1 MDKPDV
7 LNDLEPNKKHYM
19 SWPVIALIDFVT
31 IISFENIFYPFQN
44 QGLSVVISWI
54 FLLFTYVIP
63 YALIS
68 SQMSLTFDNQDGGLA
83 SWVRRSTNDTLG
95 YWTSWMYW
103 VQSVP
108 YIVDV
113 SNSVIVSF
121 SWMIFGNNSL
131 DKKMSTFWFGILT
144 FVIIL
149 IFILLE
155 NKLRNSLEILS
166 LIGGG
171 AMFIMSMLFVLLAA
185 WSVMHGHHISTQP
198 FNWGAFKPSF
208 SLNYFSTTG
217 LLIFAMSGAELAAPY
232 VQQMKNPKRDFPKA
246 MWMLAIMTGFL
257 TIFGTLALAMFF
269 NAHHIPHDFKMN
281 GPYYAFQLL
290 GESLGVGK
298 VLMYIFAVVQA
309 IFMMAQLAVL
319 LDASS
324 RVFAGDVGSKFMP
337 KWLTKKNKNGRPI
350 HSYTFTV
357 GLSLFLLLLTGTL
370 PNINTIYN
378 WLLNVNGII
387 SPYKTCWVFFAF
399 VAMRM
404 HQDKYHSDYV
414 FIKNKAGAL
423 TVGGWCLLFTFVC
436 ATLGF
441 IPQNVAVG
449 TKAFTHQLWMNIIT
463 VVVLFGLGFVLPW
476 LRKREAKREQ
486 AMGEELD

>member
-144 FVIIL
+144 FVII
-149 IFILLE
+149 
-155 NKLRNSLEILS
+155 
-166 LIGGG
+166 
-171 AMFIMSMLFVLLAA
+171 
-185 WSVMHGHHISTQP
+185 
-198 FNWGAFKPSF
+198 
-208 SLNYFSTTG
+208 
-217 LLIFAMSGAELAAPY
+217 LIFAMSGAELAAPY

>member
-31 IISFENIFYPFQN
+31 IISFENIFYPFQD

-171 AMFIMSMLFVLLAA
+171 SNVYYVYALCIACCLVSNA
-185 WSVMHGHHISTQP
+185 WTPYCNST
-198 FNWGAFKPSF
+198 
-208 SLNYFSTTG
+208 
-217 LLIFAMSGAELAAPY
+217 I
-232 VQQMKNPKRDFPKA
+232 
-246 MWMLAIMTGFL
+246 
-257 TIFGTLALAMFF
+257 
-269 NAHHIPHDFKMN
+269 
-281 GPYYAFQLL
+281 
-290 GESLGVGK
+290 
-298 VLMYIFAVVQA
+298 
-309 IFMMAQLAVL
+309 
-319 LDASS
+319 
-324 RVFAGDVGSKFMP
+324 
-337 KWLTKKNKNGRPI
+337 
-350 HSYTFTV
+350 
-357 GLSLFLLLLTGTL
+357 
-370 PNINTIYN
+370 
-378 WLLNVNGII
+378 
-387 SPYKTCWVFFAF
+387 
-399 VAMRM
+399 
-404 HQDKYHSDYV
+404 
-414 FIKNKAGAL
+414 
-423 TVGGWCLLFTFVC
+423 
-436 ATLGF
+436 
-441 IPQNVAVG
+441 
-449 TKAFTHQLWMNIIT
+449 
-463 VVVLFGLGFVLPW
+463 
-476 LRKREAKREQ
+476 
-486 AMGEELD
+486 

>member
-1 MDKPDV
+1 MSEEIETI
-7 LNDLEPNKKHYM
+7 NFEPGKKHYM
-19 SWPVIALIDFVT
+19 KWPVIALIDFVT

-44 QGLSVVISWI
+44 QGLSVVVSWI
-54 FLLFTYVIP
+54 FLLFAYVIP
-63 YALIS
+63 YALMC
-68 SQMSLTFDNQDGGLA
+68 SQMGLTFKDQAGGLA
-83 SWVRRSTNDTLG
+83 SWVRHSSNDTLG

-103 VQSVP
+103 VQTVP
-108 YIVDV
+108 YLVDV

-121 SWMIFGNNSL
+121 SWIILGNNTL
-131 DKKMSTFWFGILT
+131 DKHMSTFWFGILT

-149 IFILLE
+149 AFILIE
-155 NKLRNSLEILS
+155 NAIKNSLELLS

-185 WSVMHGHHISTQP
+185 WSVMHGHHIATQP
-198 FNWGAFKPSF
+198 FNWDSFKPSF
-208 SLNYFSTTG
+208 SLRYFSTTG

-232 VQQMKNPKRDFPKA
+232 IVQMRDPKHEFPKA

-257 TIFGTLALAMFF
+257 TIFGTLALAVFF

-290 GESLGVGK
+290 GESLGFGK

-324 RVFAGDVGSKFMP
+324 RVFAGDVADRYMP
-337 KWLTKKNKNGRPI
+337 KWLTGKKDKTGRPV
-350 HSYTFTV
+350 HSYTLTC
-357 GLSLFLLLLTGTL
+357 GLALFLLLLTGTL
-370 PNINTIYN
+370 PNINSIYN
-378 WLLNVNGII
+378 WLLNINGII

-399 VAMRM
+399 IMLRM
-404 HQDKYHSDYV
+404 HEKNYHSDYV
-414 FIKNKAGAL
+414 FIKNRTGAL
-423 TVGGWCLLFTFVC
+423 IMGWWCLIFTFIC

-441 IPQNVAVG
+441 IPQEAEATFG
-449 TKAFTHQLWMNIIT
+449 SAAFNHQLMMNIIT
-463 VVVLFGLGFVLPW
+463 VIVLFGLGFLLPW
-476 LRKREAKREQ
+476 LRKREENREDE
-486 AMGEELD
+486 M

>member
-1 MDKPDV
+1 MKEDTFN
-7 LNDLEPNKKHYM
+7 LDLNKKHYLT
-19 SWPVIALIDFVT
+19 WPVIALIDFVT

-44 QGLSVVISWI
+44 QGLSVVISWV
-54 FLLFTYVIP
+54 FLLFSYVIP

-68 SQMSLTFDNQDGGLA
+68 SQMSLTFDNQEGGLA
-83 SWVRRSTNDTLG
+83 SWVRRSSNDTLG

-121 SWMIFGNNSL
+121 SWIILGNNSL
-131 DKKMSTFWFGILT
+131 DKKMSTFWFGLLT

-149 IFILLE
+149 AFILLE
-155 NKLRNSLEILS
+155 NRLRNSLEILS
-166 LIGGG
+166 LIGGD
-171 AMFIMSMLFVLLAA
+171 AMFIMSMLFVALAA
-185 WSVMHGHHISTQP
+185 WAVMHGGHKIATQP

-232 VQQMKNPKRDFPKA
+232 VSQMKNPKRDFPKA

-281 GPYYAFQLL
+281 GPYYAFRLL
-290 GESLGVGK
+290 GESLGMGK
-298 VLMYIFAVVQA
+298 ILMYLFAVVQA

-324 RVFAGDVGSKFMP
+324 RVFAGDVADKFMP

-378 WLLNVNGII
+378 WLLNINGII

-404 HQDKYHSDYV
+404 QQEKYKSDYV
-414 FIKNKAGAL
+414 FIKNKTGAL
-423 TVGGWCLLFTFVC
+423 AVGFWCLIFTFIC

-441 IPQNVAVG
+441 VPQNVDFG
-449 TKAFTHQLWMNIIT
+449 TAEFNHQLVLNIIT
-463 VVVLFGLGFVLPW
+463 VIVLFGLGFILPW
-476 LRKREAKREQ
+476 MRKREKKRE
-486 AMGEELD
+486 ENKY

>member
-31 IISFENIFYPFQN
+31 IISFENIFYPFQ
-44 QGLSVVISWI
+44 VVISWI

-144 FVIIL
+144 F
-149 IFILLE
+149 
-155 NKLRNSLEILS
+155 
-166 LIGGG
+166 G

-185 WSVMHGHHISTQP
+185 WSVMHGHHIATQP

-269 NAHHIPHDFKMN
+269 NAHKIPHDFKMN

-290 GESLGVGK
+290 GESLGMGK

-324 RVFAGDVGSKFMP
+324 RVFAGDVGEKFMP

-404 HQDKYHSDYV
+404 HQDKYHSSYV
-414 FIKNKAGAL
+414 FIKNKTGAL
-423 TVGGWCLLFTFVC
+423 TVGFWCLLFTFVC

-476 LRKREAKREQ
+476 LRKIEQKRE
-486 AMGEELD
+486 EEDMVEIKE